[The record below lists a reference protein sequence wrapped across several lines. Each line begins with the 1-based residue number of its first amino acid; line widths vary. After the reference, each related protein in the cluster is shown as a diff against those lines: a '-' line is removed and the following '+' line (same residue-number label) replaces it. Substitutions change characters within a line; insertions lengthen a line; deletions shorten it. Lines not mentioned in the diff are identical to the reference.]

1 VATVAGETNMF
12 RKLPLIFTLL
22 LIVLTASA
30 CNRSREVVSGLT
42 EHEAQRICVLLQRNG
57 FIANKVKT
65 TENDQINWTVTV
77 EAPLIIGDEGVASA
91 LYILRENDLPRS
103 TENPYKAAFPK
114 ESLIPTQTEESL
126 RKLSAT
132 QEAIERTLETV
143 NGVVSCKVHV
153 VLPNPNP
160 LVEAS
165 KQIQASASVLLK
177 YNTPSEPLSL
187 QEVRSLVAPAVEG
200 LDPNK
205 VEVVMKAVP
214 SPDINKFKDMKNR
227 FIKIIGL
234 AAISL
239 VLILTGLLVFF
250 IMRARSQSARIA
262 QLERNLALRPV
273 TNKEQKPAPAANAAV
288 R

>member
-1 VATVAGETNMF
+1 MF
-12 RKLPLIFTLL
+12 WKLRFVFVLVLI
-22 LIVLTASA
+22 ASGSIA
-30 CNRSREVVSGLT
+30 CRSNQELVTGIT
-42 EHEAQRICVLLQRNG
+42 ELEAQRICVVLQRNG
-57 FIANKVKT
+57 LSANKVKSG
-65 TENDQINWTVTV
+65 TEDQISWNVMIET
-77 EAPLIIGDEGVASA
+77 PMIIGDEEVAAA

-103 TENPYKAAFPK
+103 RENPYKAAFPK

-143 NGVVSCKVHV
+143 AGVVSSKVHV

-165 KQIQASASVLLK
+165 KQVQASASVLLK
-177 YNTPSEPLSL
+177 YNTPTEPLTL
-187 QEVRSLVAPAVEG
+187 AEVRSLVSPAVEG
-200 LDPNK
+200 LDPNR

-214 SPDINKFKDMKNR
+214 APDVNKFKDMKNR

-239 VLILTGLLVFF
+239 VLILAGLLIFF
-250 IMRARSQSARIA
+250 IRRTHAQGQRIA

-273 TNKEQKPAPAANAAV
+273 NKKDQPAPAANAAA